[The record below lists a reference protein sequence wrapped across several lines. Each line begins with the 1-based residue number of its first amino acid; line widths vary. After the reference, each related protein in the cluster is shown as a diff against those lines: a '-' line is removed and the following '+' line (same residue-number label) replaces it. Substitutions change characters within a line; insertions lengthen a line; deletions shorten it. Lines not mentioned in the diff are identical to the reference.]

1 MIFEASVSYERIYI
15 IITCKGKRG
24 DYQKGN
30 CHCEENNLAEL
41 TVSPIYHYSQKKKNS
56 EMS

>member
-30 CHCEENNLAEL
+30 CHCKENDLAEL
-41 TVSPIYHYSQKKKNS
+41 TVSPIYHYSQKKKKIVK
-56 EMS
+56 